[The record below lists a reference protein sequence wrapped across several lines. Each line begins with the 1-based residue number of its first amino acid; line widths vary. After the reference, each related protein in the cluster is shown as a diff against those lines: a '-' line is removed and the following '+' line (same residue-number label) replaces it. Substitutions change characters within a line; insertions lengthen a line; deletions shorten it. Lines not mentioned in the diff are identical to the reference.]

1 MFAMHSSCVL
11 PPELHLS
18 CGTKPCHA
26 AIGRLLSNSLSLP
39 AMAMAMAMATTVNRS
54 NPLG

>member
-1 MFAMHSSCVL
+1 MHSSCVL